1 MKDIIQNALD
11 RSIFKRIVF
20 SKPKDSSVKKV
31 SASLFSAKDGE
42 FMQFESFAAD
52 GKATHINVAK
62 SEAAVYAETLCENF
76 GQINIITTAGEC
88 QILTSKK
95 GKRTVV
101 NRISRAE
108 APKAETASHDKDRG
122 YIIPEGKPCEF
133 LCHLGVMDENGNVFD
148 KRRAKF
154 RQINRFLEIVR
165 DVEAE
170 LPADDL
176 YVLDLCCGKSY
187 LSFALYYYLTA
198 VLGKK
203 VKMIGADLKA
213 DVIEYCAAVAAKCRF
228 DGLEF
233 ICCDISTFMP
243 ERKPDLVVS
252 LHACDI
258 ATDIVLATA
267 IRTGAKVIL
276 STPCCQH
283 EMAKQ
288 LPNEDSDLGFIFREP
303 LLRQKFCDIA
313 TDALRLLRLRA
324 EGYDVRAIELID
336 PEETPKNLMLR
347 AIKKR
352 SAQQRAE
359 TYKKE
364 YEATVD
370 RLSVDPML
378 KKLLDK

>member
-1 MKDIIQNALD
+1 MKDIIENALE
-11 RSIFKRIVF
+11 RGIFKRIIL
-20 SKPKDSSVKKV
+20 SKPKSGDVKKI
-31 SASLFSAKDGE
+31 SAVLFSAKGGE
-42 FMQFESFAAD
+42 YMQFESFAAD
-52 GKATHINVAK
+52 GKATHRNLEK
-62 SEAAVYAETLCENF
+62 SEAAAYAAELGENF

-95 GKRTVV
+95 GKRTTV
-101 NRISRAE
+101 NRISRGE
-108 APKAETASHDKDRG
+108 APKANTASHDKDRG
-122 YIIPEGKPCEF
+122 YILAEGKPCEF
-133 LCHLGVMDENGNVFD
+133 LMRLGVMDENGNVFD
-148 KRRAKF
+148 KKRAKF

-213 DVIEYCAAVAAKCRF
+213 DVIEYCSDVAKKCNF

-233 ICCDISTFMP
+233 ICCDISTFDP

-288 LPNEDSDLGFIFREP
+288 LPREDDELGFIFREP

-324 EGYDVRAIELID
+324 EGYDVQALEFID

-347 AIKKR
+347 AIKKK
-352 SAQQRAE
+352 SAVQKAKK
-359 TYKKE
+359 YKEE
-364 YEATVD
+364 YEATVK
-370 RLSVDPML
+370 RLSIDPFLM
-378 KKLLDK
+378 KLLDK